1 MFKNIIAGL
10 FGSSNSREIE
20 KLGRTVARINNL
32 ERQYST
38 REDQYLRDQSNIFRT
53 MLKNGKTLDDIL
65 PDVFAVVREA
75 GIRTLGLRAF
85 DVQLMGAIVL
95 HQGKIAEMKTG
106 EGKTFVAVFSAY
118 LNALEEKGVHIVTV
132 NDYLAKRDSEWMGR
146 VYSFL
151 GMKVGCVLQNMTDE
165 RRREAYGCDITY
177 GTNSELGFDYLRDN
191 MKVEKE
197 ELSQRDFNFA
207 IVDEVDSILI
217 DEARTPLIIS
227 GSTDDNSELYE
238 KIDSVIR
245 NTDDSLCSVD
255 EKERTVVLTEE
266 GIEYIEQKLGEKE
279 LITAG
284 DNLYDVKYVD
294 IVHHVN
300 QALKAHK
307 LFKNDVDY
315 MVKNGQVL
323 LVDEFTGRI
332 MDGRR
337 FSDGLHQALEA
348 KEMVKIRNEN
358 QTLASITYQN
368 YFRMYPKLA
377 GMTGT
382 AATEAEEFEYIYN
395 LKTIEIPTNVPANR
409 NDEDDVIYKTE
420 KAKYAA
426 IVEQIKD
433 CHQRKQP
440 VLAGT
445 VNIERSEKLS
455 KLLKES
461 AIPHN
466 VLNAKY
472 HEKEA
477 FIIAQAGKP
486 SMVTIATNM
495 AGRGTDIKLGGSVD
509 FEIRDIENDSTLT
522 VEQKKSMIEKIME
535 KNALDKQIVIDAG
548 GLYILGT
555 ERHESRRIDNQ
566 LRGRSGRQGDTGV
579 SKFFLSLE
587 DDLMRIFGSDKLA
600 GMLTKLGLEDDEAIF
615 HPWISKSL
623 EKAQKK
629 VENMHYETRKSVLKY
644 DDVVN
649 TQRKVIFEQR
659 REIMFSN
666 SVSDEIDY
674 MIETKNNEL
683 VNLFTPRGAEV
694 ADYDLVGLRNEV
706 FRIYGINFDF
716 NEYLEGNPKVNP
728 DNILKILQQETKK
741 LFDSKMESYGDDV
754 VRIMRKH
761 VLLLT
766 VDRLW
771 KDHLYALDKIRQSI
785 GLRAYG
791 QKDPLLEFKKE
802 AYDLFE
808 ILMRS
813 IDEESISVLAKT
825 KITMDSTL
833 NGQVKFRNA
842 NIENDPDN
850 VEQDFVDAMNLTQR
864 QTTGLT
870 RKAGKQETII
880 TRGNKRLDPNN
891 PDTWGRVGRND
902 SCPCGSGK
910 KYKQCCGK
918 SK

>member
-1 MFKNIIAGL
+1 M
-10 FGSSNSREIE
+10 
-20 KLGRTVARINNL
+20 
-32 ERQYST
+32 
-38 REDQYLRDQSNIFRT
+38 
-53 MLKNGKTLDDIL
+53 
-65 PDVFAVVREA
+65 
-75 GIRTLGLRAF
+75 
-85 DVQLMGAIVL
+85 
-95 HQGKIAEMKTG
+95 
-106 EGKTFVAVFSAY
+106 
-118 LNALEEKGVHIVTV
+118 
-132 NDYLAKRDSEWMGR
+132 
-146 VYSFL
+146 
-151 GMKVGCVLQNMTDE
+151 
-165 RRREAYGCDITY
+165 
-177 GTNSELGFDYLRDN
+177 
-191 MKVEKE
+191 
-197 ELSQRDFNFA
+197 
-207 IVDEVDSILI
+207 
-217 DEARTPLIIS
+217 
-227 GSTDDNSELYE
+227 
-238 KIDSVIR
+238 
-245 NTDDSLCSVD
+245 
-255 EKERTVVLTEE
+255 TEE
-266 GIEYIEQKLGEKE
+266 GTEYIEKCLQDSD
-279 LITAG
+279 LIAAN
-284 DNLYDVKYVD
+284 DNLYDMKYIN

-348 KEMVKIRNEN
+348 KEMVKIQNEN

-395 LKTIEIPTNVPANR
+395 LKTLEIPTNVPINR
-409 NDEDDVIYKTE
+409 RDEDDVIYKTE
-420 KAKYAA
+420 KAKYNA
-426 IVEQIKD
+426 IVEQIKE
-433 CHQRKQP
+433 CHMRRQP
-440 VLAGT
+440 ILAGT
-445 VNIERSEKLS
+445 VSIEKSEKLS
-455 KLLKES
+455 RLLKE
-461 AIPHN
+461 ANIPHN

-477 FIIAQAGKP
+477 YIIAQAGRP

-509 FEIRDIENDSTLT
+509 FEIRDIENDENLNA
-522 VEQKKSMIEKIME
+522 EQKRSLVEKVLE
-535 KNALDKQIVIDAG
+535 KNKTEKQIVIDAG

-566 LRGRSGRQGDTGV
+566 LRGRSGRQGDIGM

-600 GMLTKLGLEDDEAIF
+600 GMLTRLGLRDDEAIF
-615 HPWISKSL
+615 HPWISRSL

-649 TQRKVIFEQR
+649 TQRRVIFEQR
-659 REIMFSN
+659 KEIMFSN
-666 SVSDEIDY
+666 SVSSEIDY
-674 MIETKNNEL
+674 MIEAKNNEL
-683 VNLFTPRGAEV
+683 INLFIPHGAEMM
-694 ADYDLVGLRNEV
+694 DCDPIGLKNEV
-706 FRIYGINFDF
+706 FRIYGINFAVDDHMR
-716 NEYLEGNPKVNP
+716 NNP
-728 DNILKILQQETKK
+728 DAKSKDILNLLREETKK
-741 LFDSKMESYGDDV
+741 LFDGKLETYGEDV

-761 VLLLT
+761 VFLLT

-808 ILMRS
+808 ALMHS
-813 IDEESISVLAKT
+813 IDEETISVLAKI
-825 KITMDSTL
+825 KMSMDSTL
-833 NGQVKFRNA
+833 NGQVKFRNSGDG
-842 NIENDPDN
+842 EPDE

-864 QTTGLT
+864 QRTGLI
-870 RKAGKQETII
+870 RGVGRRETIVS
-880 TRGNKRLDPNN
+880 RANRKLDPNN
-891 PDTWGRVGRND
+891 RDTWGRVGRNEP
-902 SCPCGSGK
+902 CPCGSGK

-918 SK
+918 PK

>member
-1 MFKNIIAGL
+1 MFGNVIARL
-10 FGSSNSREIE
+10 FRSSNSREIE
-20 KLGRTVARINNL
+20 KLGRTVAQINDL
-32 ERQYST
+32 ERQYSAMGDHDLKGQT
-38 REDQYLRDQSNIFRT
+38 ALFRS
-53 MLKNGKTLDDIL
+53 MLEHGRSLDDML
-65 PDVFAVVREA
+65 PEVFAVAREV
-75 GIRTLGLRAF
+75 GIRTLDLRAF

-95 HQGKIAEMKTG
+95 HQGRIAEMKTG

-118 LNALEEKGVHIVTV
+118 LNALEGKGVHIVTV

-151 GMKVGCVLQNMTDE
+151 GMRVGCVLQHMTDSK
-165 RRREAYGCDITY
+165 RREAYGCDITY
-177 GTNSELGFDYLRDN
+177 GTNSEFGFDYLRDN
-191 MKVEKE
+191 MKVERD

-227 GSTDDNSELYE
+227 GATDDSSELYV
-238 KIDSVIR
+238 KIDGLVR
-245 NTDDSLCSVD
+245 NIDDSLCSID

-266 GIEYIEQKLGEKE
+266 GTEHIEKCLQNGG
-279 LITAG
+279 LIAPS
-284 DNLYDVKYVD
+284 DNLYDIKYIDV
-294 IVHHVN
+294 VHHVN

-348 KEMVKIRNEN
+348 KEMVKIQNEN

-382 AATEAEEFEYIYN
+382 AVTEAEEFEYIYG
-395 LKTIEIPTNVPANR
+395 LRTIEIPTNVPVNR
-409 NDEDDVIYKTE
+409 RDEDDVIYKSE
-420 KAKYAA
+420 GAKYSA
-426 IVEQIKD
+426 IVEQIKE
-433 CHQRKQP
+433 CYSRRQP
-440 VLAGT
+440 ILAGT
-445 VNIERSEKLS
+445 VSIEKSEKLS
-455 KLLKES
+455 KLLKEA

-477 FIIAQAGKP
+477 YIIAQAGKP
-486 SMVTIATNM
+486 GMVTIATNM
-495 AGRGTDIKLGGSVD
+495 AGRGTDIRLGGAID
-509 FEIRDIENDSTLT
+509 FDIRDIENSEELSSD
-522 VEQKKSMIEKIME
+522 QKKSMVEKVME
-535 KNALDKQIVIDAG
+535 RNSLDRQIVVDAG

-566 LRGRSGRQGDTGV
+566 LRGRSGRQGDLGV

-600 GMLTKLGLEDDEAIF
+600 GMLTRLGLKDDEAIF
-615 HPWISKSL
+615 HPWISRSL

-649 TQRKVIFEQR
+649 TQRRVIFEQR

-674 MIETKNNEL
+674 MIETKNSEL
-683 VNLFTPRGAEV
+683 INTFFPHGLEAE
-694 ADYDLVGLRNEV
+694 DYDPARLKSEV
-706 FRIYGINFDF
+706 FRIYGINLPVD
-716 NEYLEGNPKVNP
+716 EYLERNPGASSNDV
-728 DNILKILQQETKK
+728 LKLLREETGR
-741 LFDSKMESYGDDV
+741 LFDEKVGTYGQDI
-754 VRIMRKH
+754 VRVMRKH
-761 VLLLT
+761 VFLLT

-808 ILMRS
+808 NLMRS
-813 IDEESISVLAKT
+813 IDEETISVLAKI
-825 KITMDSTL
+825 KISMDSGL
-833 NGQVKFRNA
+833 NGQVKFRSSGDDA
-842 NIENDPDN
+842 FDLE
-850 VEQDFVDAMNLTQR
+850 EDFVEAMNLTQR
-864 QTTGLT
+864 QRTRLT
-870 RKAGKQETII
+870 RNVGRQETVVS
-880 TRGNKRLDPNN
+880 RGGRRIDPNN
-891 PDTWGRVGRND
+891 RETWGRVGRND
-902 SCPCGSGK
+902 PCPCGSGK

-918 SK
+918 PS